1 MKSKHS
7 RATGVLN
14 QRPSV
19 PQSTAPL
26 IEPLRRTRQ
35 MMENVDMY
43 STWLRLRRECQS
55 TRGECATCAGLSD
68 QRAVANIQRVSRTF
82 KKKTKSLILGHL
94 TYH

>member
-14 QRPSV
+14 QQPSA

-35 MMENVDMY
+35 MVENIDMY
-43 STWLRLRRECQS
+43 STWLRLRQECQS
-55 TRGECATCAGLSD
+55 TLGECATTCARLSL
-68 QRAVANIQRVSRTF
+68 QRAVAKIQRVSRIF
-82 KKKTKSLILGHL
+82 NAGLSK
-94 TYH
+94 